1 MIRYVRVDKRTG
13 RRPVSVRSNIE
24 TNKPE
29 YCFGLSVWRK
39 SIHRAWADF
48 QEAQRSKSSEISSKG
63 TN

>member
-1 MIRYVRVDKRTG
+1 MISYVKVDKCPD

-39 SIHRAWADF
+39 SIRRAWADF
-48 QEAQRSKSSEISSKG
+48 QEAQRSKLWEISSKG
-63 TN
+63 AS